1 MPAAQFERSPR
12 ADRSGP
18 ADRPGPAD
26 GADGSCGCEPSGSP
40 DRSTEP
46 SRRGRSDQPGRL
58 EDTDPQAGQG
68 WTGIDLLARLGG
80 FSGRRARR
88 AGERTRWS
96 RRALALVVVV
106 VAVLASAVEL
116 RGYLPV
122 NPRVLVYGDSLVVEA
137 QEPFRQAARDEGAH
151 AVDLRIWSGTAPCNW
166 VGDVPGAIRDF
177 RPTVAVIA
185 FSGNRPACMDG
196 RGDLM
201 AAYREDVTTM
211 VDQLVSAGV
220 QVRLIEEPARETDPV
235 DAAGRTRLGELWET
249 IAAATPN
256 TRVVRADLSV
266 TDGGRF
272 VPTLPCDPGEPC
284 GPDGRVVVRAPDG
297 VHFCPHPPEVV
308 GSCGMY
314 SSGARR
320 YGLALARAALG

>member
-12 ADRSGP
+12 ADR
-18 ADRPGPAD
+18 PGSVDDSEPAD
-26 GADGSCGCEPSGSP
+26 GADGSRRPEPPGGS
-40 DRSTEP
+40 STEP
-46 SRRGRSDQPGRL
+46 GRGRRSDRPGPL
-58 EDTDPQAGQG
+58 DEADPESDQG
-68 WTGIDLLARLGG
+68 WTGIDLLAPLGG
-80 FSGRRARR
+80 FAARRARGG
-88 AGERTRWS
+88 GERTRWS
-96 RRALALVVVV
+96 GRAIALVVVV

-122 NPRVLVYGDSLVVEA
+122 NPRVLVYGDSMVVEA
-137 QEPFRQAARDEGAH
+137 QEPFRQAVRDGGAH

-166 VGDVPGAIRDF
+166 VGDVPDAIRDF
-177 RPTVAVIA
+177 RPTVAVLA

-196 RGDLM
+196 RQDLV
-201 AAYREDVTTM
+201 AAYRVDVTTM

-220 QVRLIEEPARETDPV
+220 QVRLIEEPARETDQV
-235 DAAGRTRLGELWET
+235 DAAGRTPLGRLWDT
-249 IAAATPN
+249 IADATPN

-266 TDGGRF
+266 TDDGRF

-284 GPDGRVVVRAPDG
+284 GPDGRITVRAPDG

-308 GSCGMY
+308 GGCGMY